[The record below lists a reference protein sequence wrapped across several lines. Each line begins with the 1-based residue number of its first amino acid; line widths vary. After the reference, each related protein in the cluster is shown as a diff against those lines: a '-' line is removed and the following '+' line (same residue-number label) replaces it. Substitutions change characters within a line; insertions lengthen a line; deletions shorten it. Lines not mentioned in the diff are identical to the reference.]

1 MDKYEYK
8 IRSDEIKSLI
18 AKGDYAQAAEIADT
32 IDWRRVKSVMMLC
45 TISDLYKINR
55 RYEDAKNML
64 LLAYER
70 RPGGRTICY
79 SLCEL
84 CIKTEDLVQ
93 ALKYYKEFVQVAPR
107 DTGRYILQYKIYE
120 AQEVSIEE
128 RIGVLE
134 ELKRRDYREKWAYEL
149 AYLYHR
155 MGLATRCV
163 EECDELILWF
173 GDGKY
178 VVKAMEL
185 KMLHQPLTPAQ
196 QDIYDRRFEEA
207 PQEGGQEA
215 EEFYEDESVYGQQ
228 PDADQEGYGWA
239 PEDGQYTEDGS
250 PDMYGESYGDMDGM
264 AAADMDG
271 ESSADMDD
279 IDIHV
284 KTMDVGQYNT
294 MNLQA
299 ELAAGLQEVLGA
311 EGMADAGRESPGQP
325 EVESAWGQEGYEE
338 FASEEMEESEVFFG
352 ATGEIEDMAWDA
364 GTPGEEAAMDSE
376 TVPGGGMAEAGPIG
390 PGQEEAALAGLEP
403 EREGRNQLWQTAWQQ
418 PDGTDFAEGQAAAAQ
433 NVGQMSAAAET
444 AGQRKE
450 PRRDVIDFAE
460 RQMAAERQQAV
471 RQAGAVGEVVRQQA
485 VQRAG
490 AAGEAVRQQTVQQTG
505 AAGATAQLSP
515 TWQPGAAQ
523 SGTAERRGR
532 QAGAAGAAAQQSSA
546 WQPGAEEAAGQL
558 PVQQPSAVEEA
569 VGQPV
574 APQPEAAGTVHGQ
587 QPDGA
592 GPSAR
597 KERQEDLP
605 VDETAR
611 QVMEEMRSES
621 VEGGQVPREL
631 EEVLSQEANGQISLV
646 LPESAAIEKQITG
659 QMKIDDILME
669 WERMKK
675 ENEEKRKEEV
685 RMHILHQTGPM
696 FTEFEAA
703 IRDGLLE
710 QLEKGAA
717 DKEDRAE
724 ARQAMGEE
732 GKKPA
737 QSMAGE
743 EAAGATAGNPVED
756 SLEYIDRDVRHVTEN
771 GNSAQMPEES
781 GAGLGDSAEYPA
793 APGAEDSPEY
803 LEGQDF
809 SGKGM
814 YGKADLQKA
823 VSNGEHTRS
832 MEAQEEIGAGKEVGY
847 EKGSGYEAGFGD
859 EENPGFGNQLEDT
872 GGTENE
878 DDYDFWKEE
887 GYEDE
892 TGDGIGRGF
901 GAGADYIEE
910 SAARKAVDEED
921 LGYLEGLDS
930 EEAAYYGQPEE
941 RVTADSV
948 DEETYYGDLADEEE
962 AAYADTADEEEAAY
976 ADLADEEEAAYADLA
991 DEEEAAYADTADE
1004 EEAVYGDMADEE
1016 DDYNIVVEQAAY
1028 GDIADEED
1036 EAGYTDMAEETA
1048 RDLQDEE
1055 GMQEADIIEE
1065 IEGRQKQAIKAD
1077 KRPKPAKLKRQK
1089 EKAEKPSE
1097 TEEEQPIERDQEKIR
1112 SLSRE
1117 ERELF
1122 ASFIQ
1127 SRRSKEQLIK
1137 AIDSLSMAAYTGN
1150 LIVTG
1155 EEGIDMLTLAK
1166 NIVRDVQV
1174 TDRNFSGK
1182 VAKITGQG
1190 LNDRNVEETLER
1202 LNNGALIIEA
1212 ASGMSPET
1220 AARLHRSLQQERLG
1234 IIVIMEDTKKAMKKL
1249 LLGTPDLYGDFSA
1262 RIDLEALSND
1272 TLVSFGRQYARE
1284 MEYSIDDLG
1293 ILALHTR
1300 IEELQTIDHVVTV
1313 AEVKQIVDEAFHHAS
1328 RKTLGHFFD
1337 VLLARRYDDEDMII
1351 LTEKDF
1357 VA

>member
-1 MDKYEYK
+1 M
-8 IRSDEIKSLI
+8 
-18 AKGDYAQAAEIADT
+18 
-32 IDWRRVKSVMMLC
+32 
-45 TISDLYKINR
+45 
-55 RYEDAKNML
+55 
-64 LLAYER
+64 
-70 RPGGRTICY
+70 
-79 SLCEL
+79 
-84 CIKTEDLVQ
+84 
-93 ALKYYKEFVQVAPR
+93 
-107 DTGRYILQYKIYE
+107 
-120 AQEVSIEE
+120 
-128 RIGVLE
+128 
-134 ELKRRDYREKWAYEL
+134 
-149 AYLYHR
+149 
-155 MGLATRCV
+155 
-163 EECDELILWF
+163 
-173 GDGKY
+173 
-178 VVKAMEL
+178 
-185 KMLHQPLTPAQ
+185 
-196 QDIYDRRFEEA
+196 
-207 PQEGGQEA
+207 
-215 EEFYEDESVYGQQ
+215 
-228 PDADQEGYGWA
+228 
-239 PEDGQYTEDGS
+239 
-250 PDMYGESYGDMDGM
+250 
-264 AAADMDG
+264 
-271 ESSADMDD
+271 
-279 IDIHV
+279 
-284 KTMDVGQYNT
+284 
-294 MNLQA
+294 
-299 ELAAGLQEVLGA
+299 
-311 EGMADAGRESPGQP
+311 
-325 EVESAWGQEGYEE
+325 
-338 FASEEMEESEVFFG
+338 
-352 ATGEIEDMAWDA
+352 
-364 GTPGEEAAMDSE
+364 
-376 TVPGGGMAEAGPIG
+376 
-390 PGQEEAALAGLEP
+390 
-403 EREGRNQLWQTAWQQ
+403 
-418 PDGTDFAEGQAAAAQ
+418 
-433 NVGQMSAAAET
+433 
-444 AGQRKE
+444 
-450 PRRDVIDFAE
+450 
-460 RQMAAERQQAV
+460 
-471 RQAGAVGEVVRQQA
+471 
-485 VQRAG
+485 
-490 AAGEAVRQQTVQQTG
+490 
-505 AAGATAQLSP
+505 
-515 TWQPGAAQ
+515 
-523 SGTAERRGR
+523 
-532 QAGAAGAAAQQSSA
+532 
-546 WQPGAEEAAGQL
+546 
-558 PVQQPSAVEEA
+558 
-569 VGQPV
+569 
-574 APQPEAAGTVHGQ
+574 
-587 QPDGA
+587 
-592 GPSAR
+592 
-597 KERQEDLP
+597 
-605 VDETAR
+605 DETAR

-793 APGAEDSPEY
+793 APGAEDGPEY

-910 SAARKAVDEED
+910 SAARKAVDEEE

-930 EEAAYYGQPEE
+930 EEAAYYGQSEE

-991 DEEEAAYADTADE
+991 DEEEA
-1004 EEAVYGDMADEE
+1004 VYGDMADEE
-1016 DDYNIVVEQAAY
+1016 DDYNNVVEQAAY
-1028 GDIADEED
+1028 GGIADEED

-1089 EKAEKPSE
+1089 EKAEKPSG

-1313 AEVKQIVDEAFHHAS
+1313 AEVKQIVDEAIHHAS

>member
-1 MDKYEYK
+1 M
-8 IRSDEIKSLI
+8 
-18 AKGDYAQAAEIADT
+18 
-32 IDWRRVKSVMMLC
+32 
-45 TISDLYKINR
+45 
-55 RYEDAKNML
+55 
-64 LLAYER
+64 
-70 RPGGRTICY
+70 
-79 SLCEL
+79 
-84 CIKTEDLVQ
+84 
-93 ALKYYKEFVQVAPR
+93 
-107 DTGRYILQYKIYE
+107 
-120 AQEVSIEE
+120 
-128 RIGVLE
+128 
-134 ELKRRDYREKWAYEL
+134 
-149 AYLYHR
+149 
-155 MGLATRCV
+155 
-163 EECDELILWF
+163 
-173 GDGKY
+173 
-178 VVKAMEL
+178 
-185 KMLHQPLTPAQ
+185 
-196 QDIYDRRFEEA
+196 
-207 PQEGGQEA
+207 
-215 EEFYEDESVYGQQ
+215 
-228 PDADQEGYGWA
+228 
-239 PEDGQYTEDGS
+239 
-250 PDMYGESYGDMDGM
+250 
-264 AAADMDG
+264 
-271 ESSADMDD
+271 
-279 IDIHV
+279 
-284 KTMDVGQYNT
+284 
-294 MNLQA
+294 
-299 ELAAGLQEVLGA
+299 
-311 EGMADAGRESPGQP
+311 
-325 EVESAWGQEGYEE
+325 
-338 FASEEMEESEVFFG
+338 
-352 ATGEIEDMAWDA
+352 
-364 GTPGEEAAMDSE
+364 
-376 TVPGGGMAEAGPIG
+376 
-390 PGQEEAALAGLEP
+390 
-403 EREGRNQLWQTAWQQ
+403 
-418 PDGTDFAEGQAAAAQ
+418 
-433 NVGQMSAAAET
+433 
-444 AGQRKE
+444 
-450 PRRDVIDFAE
+450 
-460 RQMAAERQQAV
+460 
-471 RQAGAVGEVVRQQA
+471 
-485 VQRAG
+485 
-490 AAGEAVRQQTVQQTG
+490 
-505 AAGATAQLSP
+505 
-515 TWQPGAAQ
+515 
-523 SGTAERRGR
+523 
-532 QAGAAGAAAQQSSA
+532 
-546 WQPGAEEAAGQL
+546 
-558 PVQQPSAVEEA
+558 
-569 VGQPV
+569 
-574 APQPEAAGTVHGQ
+574 
-587 QPDGA
+587 
-592 GPSAR
+592 
-597 KERQEDLP
+597 
-605 VDETAR
+605 DETAR

-847 EKGSGYEAGFGD
+847 EKDSGYEAGFGD

-941 RVTADSV
+941 RVTTDSV

-991 DEEEAAYADTADE
+991 DEEEA
-1004 EEAVYGDMADEE
+1004 VYGDMADEE
-1016 DDYNIVVEQAAY
+1016 TDYNNVVEQAAY

-1089 EKAEKPSE
+1089 EKAEKPSG

-1313 AEVKQIVDEAFHHAS
+1313 AEVKQIVDEAIHHAS

>member
-1 MDKYEYK
+1 
-8 IRSDEIKSLI
+8 
-18 AKGDYAQAAEIADT
+18 
-32 IDWRRVKSVMMLC
+32 
-45 TISDLYKINR
+45 
-55 RYEDAKNML
+55 
-64 LLAYER
+64 
-70 RPGGRTICY
+70 
-79 SLCEL
+79 
-84 CIKTEDLVQ
+84 
-93 ALKYYKEFVQVAPR
+93 
-107 DTGRYILQYKIYE
+107 
-120 AQEVSIEE
+120 
-128 RIGVLE
+128 
-134 ELKRRDYREKWAYEL
+134 
-149 AYLYHR
+149 
-155 MGLATRCV
+155 
-163 EECDELILWF
+163 
-173 GDGKY
+173 
-178 VVKAMEL
+178 ME
-185 KMLHQPLTPAQ
+185 Q
-196 QDIYDRRFEEA
+196 
-207 PQEGGQEA
+207 
-215 EEFYEDESVYGQQ
+215 S
-228 PDADQEGYGWA
+228 
-239 PEDGQYTEDGS
+239 
-250 PDMYGESYGDMDGM
+250 
-264 AAADMDG
+264 
-271 ESSADMDD
+271 
-279 IDIHV
+279 
-284 KTMDVGQYNT
+284 
-294 MNLQA
+294 
-299 ELAAGLQEVLGA
+299 
-311 EGMADAGRESPGQP
+311 
-325 EVESAWGQEGYEE
+325 
-338 FASEEMEESEVFFG
+338 
-352 ATGEIEDMAWDA
+352 
-364 GTPGEEAAMDSE
+364 
-376 TVPGGGMAEAGPIG
+376 TVPGGHSP
-390 PGQEEAALAGLEP
+390 EELA
-403 EREGRNQLWQTAWQQ
+403 
-418 PDGTDFAEGQAAAAQ
+418 
-433 NVGQMSAAAET
+433 
-444 AGQRKE
+444 
-450 PRRDVIDFAE
+450 
-460 RQMAAERQQAV
+460 
-471 RQAGAVGEVVRQQA
+471 
-485 VQRAG
+485 
-490 AAGEAVRQQTVQQTG
+490 
-505 AAGATAQLSP
+505 
-515 TWQPGAAQ
+515 
-523 SGTAERRGR
+523 
-532 QAGAAGAAAQQSSA
+532 
-546 WQPGAEEAAGQL
+546 
-558 PVQQPSAVEEA
+558 
-569 VGQPV
+569 
-574 APQPEAAGTVHGQ
+574 
-587 QPDGA
+587 
-592 GPSAR
+592 
-597 KERQEDLP
+597 
-605 VDETAR
+605 
-611 QVMEEMRSES
+611 
-621 VEGGQVPREL
+621 
-631 EEVLSQEANGQISLV
+631 EVLSQEANGQISLV

-823 VSNGEHTRS
+823 VSNGKHTRS

-962 AAYADTADEEEAAY
+962 AAYADM
-976 ADLADEEEAAYADLA
+976 
-991 DEEEAAYADTADE
+991 ADE

-1016 DDYNIVVEQAAY
+1016 DDYNNVVEQAAY
-1028 GDIADEED
+1028 GGIADEED

-1089 EKAEKPSE
+1089 EKTEKPSG

-1313 AEVKQIVDEAFHHAS
+1313 AEVKQIVDEAIHHAS

>member
-1 MDKYEYK
+1 M
-8 IRSDEIKSLI
+8 
-18 AKGDYAQAAEIADT
+18 
-32 IDWRRVKSVMMLC
+32 
-45 TISDLYKINR
+45 
-55 RYEDAKNML
+55 
-64 LLAYER
+64 
-70 RPGGRTICY
+70 
-79 SLCEL
+79 
-84 CIKTEDLVQ
+84 
-93 ALKYYKEFVQVAPR
+93 
-107 DTGRYILQYKIYE
+107 
-120 AQEVSIEE
+120 
-128 RIGVLE
+128 
-134 ELKRRDYREKWAYEL
+134 
-149 AYLYHR
+149 
-155 MGLATRCV
+155 
-163 EECDELILWF
+163 
-173 GDGKY
+173 
-178 VVKAMEL
+178 
-185 KMLHQPLTPAQ
+185 
-196 QDIYDRRFEEA
+196 
-207 PQEGGQEA
+207 
-215 EEFYEDESVYGQQ
+215 
-228 PDADQEGYGWA
+228 
-239 PEDGQYTEDGS
+239 
-250 PDMYGESYGDMDGM
+250 
-264 AAADMDG
+264 
-271 ESSADMDD
+271 
-279 IDIHV
+279 
-284 KTMDVGQYNT
+284 
-294 MNLQA
+294 
-299 ELAAGLQEVLGA
+299 
-311 EGMADAGRESPGQP
+311 
-325 EVESAWGQEGYEE
+325 
-338 FASEEMEESEVFFG
+338 
-352 ATGEIEDMAWDA
+352 
-364 GTPGEEAAMDSE
+364 
-376 TVPGGGMAEAGPIG
+376 
-390 PGQEEAALAGLEP
+390 
-403 EREGRNQLWQTAWQQ
+403 
-418 PDGTDFAEGQAAAAQ
+418 
-433 NVGQMSAAAET
+433 
-444 AGQRKE
+444 
-450 PRRDVIDFAE
+450 
-460 RQMAAERQQAV
+460 
-471 RQAGAVGEVVRQQA
+471 
-485 VQRAG
+485 
-490 AAGEAVRQQTVQQTG
+490 
-505 AAGATAQLSP
+505 
-515 TWQPGAAQ
+515 
-523 SGTAERRGR
+523 
-532 QAGAAGAAAQQSSA
+532 
-546 WQPGAEEAAGQL
+546 
-558 PVQQPSAVEEA
+558 
-569 VGQPV
+569 
-574 APQPEAAGTVHGQ
+574 
-587 QPDGA
+587 
-592 GPSAR
+592 
-597 KERQEDLP
+597 
-605 VDETAR
+605 DETAR

-847 EKGSGYEAGFGD
+847 EKDSGYEAGFGD

-941 RVTADSV
+941 RVTTDSV

-962 AAYADTADEEEAAY
+962 A
-976 ADLADEEEAAYADLA
+976 
-991 DEEEAAYADTADE
+991 
-1004 EEAVYGDMADEE
+1004 VYGDMADEE
-1016 DDYNIVVEQAAY
+1016 TDYNNVVEQAAY

-1089 EKAEKPSE
+1089 EKAEKPSG

-1313 AEVKQIVDEAFHHAS
+1313 AEVKQIVDEAIHHAS

>member
-1 MDKYEYK
+1 M
-8 IRSDEIKSLI
+8 
-18 AKGDYAQAAEIADT
+18 
-32 IDWRRVKSVMMLC
+32 
-45 TISDLYKINR
+45 
-55 RYEDAKNML
+55 
-64 LLAYER
+64 
-70 RPGGRTICY
+70 
-79 SLCEL
+79 
-84 CIKTEDLVQ
+84 
-93 ALKYYKEFVQVAPR
+93 
-107 DTGRYILQYKIYE
+107 
-120 AQEVSIEE
+120 
-128 RIGVLE
+128 
-134 ELKRRDYREKWAYEL
+134 
-149 AYLYHR
+149 
-155 MGLATRCV
+155 
-163 EECDELILWF
+163 
-173 GDGKY
+173 
-178 VVKAMEL
+178 
-185 KMLHQPLTPAQ
+185 
-196 QDIYDRRFEEA
+196 
-207 PQEGGQEA
+207 
-215 EEFYEDESVYGQQ
+215 
-228 PDADQEGYGWA
+228 
-239 PEDGQYTEDGS
+239 
-250 PDMYGESYGDMDGM
+250 
-264 AAADMDG
+264 
-271 ESSADMDD
+271 
-279 IDIHV
+279 
-284 KTMDVGQYNT
+284 
-294 MNLQA
+294 
-299 ELAAGLQEVLGA
+299 
-311 EGMADAGRESPGQP
+311 
-325 EVESAWGQEGYEE
+325 
-338 FASEEMEESEVFFG
+338 
-352 ATGEIEDMAWDA
+352 
-364 GTPGEEAAMDSE
+364 
-376 TVPGGGMAEAGPIG
+376 
-390 PGQEEAALAGLEP
+390 
-403 EREGRNQLWQTAWQQ
+403 
-418 PDGTDFAEGQAAAAQ
+418 
-433 NVGQMSAAAET
+433 
-444 AGQRKE
+444 
-450 PRRDVIDFAE
+450 
-460 RQMAAERQQAV
+460 
-471 RQAGAVGEVVRQQA
+471 
-485 VQRAG
+485 
-490 AAGEAVRQQTVQQTG
+490 
-505 AAGATAQLSP
+505 
-515 TWQPGAAQ
+515 
-523 SGTAERRGR
+523 
-532 QAGAAGAAAQQSSA
+532 
-546 WQPGAEEAAGQL
+546 
-558 PVQQPSAVEEA
+558 
-569 VGQPV
+569 
-574 APQPEAAGTVHGQ
+574 
-587 QPDGA
+587 
-592 GPSAR
+592 
-597 KERQEDLP
+597 
-605 VDETAR
+605 DETAR

-621 VEGGQVPREL
+621 VEGGQAPREL
-631 EEVLSQEANGQISLV
+631 EEELSQEANGQISLV

-941 RVTADSV
+941 RVTTDSV

-991 DEEEAAYADTADE
+991 DEEEA
-1004 EEAVYGDMADEE
+1004 VYGDMADEE

-1028 GDIADEED
+1028 GGIADEED

-1313 AEVKQIVDEAFHHAS
+1313 AEVKQIVDEAIHHAS